1 MINHY
6 AYAVLPLSWV
16 GAKRRPSQFDSN
28 KNAPGTNYSIPP
40 EGFREVGPEGPEITP
55 APEDRNEGDFKNDG
69 FTSTAL
75 RTALQNNSEEGQLE
89 VQELPEQK

>member
-16 GAKRRPSQFDSN
+16 GAKRHPSQFDSN
-28 KNAPGTNYSIPP
+28 KNAPGINYSIPP

-55 APEDRNEGDFKNDG
+55 APEDRNEGDFKNDALLCK
-69 FTSTAL
+69 TIPEVEEEVNDPST
-75 RTALQNNSEEGQLE
+75 TE
-89 VQELPEQK
+89 VW

>member
-16 GAKRRPSQFDSN
+16 GAKRRPSQFASN
-28 KNAPGTNYSIPP
+28 KNAPGINLVPLLL
-40 EGFREVGPEGPEITP
+40 EGPEITP

>member
-1 MINHY
+1 M
-6 AYAVLPLSWV
+6 SSF
-16 GAKRRPSQFDSN
+16 PSEYGEFRFKIGD
-28 KNAPGTNYSIPP
+28 KNAPGINYSIPP

-75 RTALQNNSEEGQLE
+75 RRES
-89 VQELPEQK
+89 